1 MFSQKDFALRLK
13 LLRKKAGM
21 TQHEIA
27 DVLKLERSTYA
38 YYEIARTTPDLSAV
52 VKICKLYGIKADWLL
67 TGEPSDQDEE
77 DLNNELSLLQLQQL

>member
-38 YYEIARTTPDLSAV
+38 YNG
-52 VKICKLYGIKADWLL
+52 YG
-67 TGEPSDQDEE
+67 
-77 DLNNELSLLQLQQL
+77 

>member
-1 MFSQKDFALRLK
+1 MFLQKDFALRLK

-38 YYEIARTTPDLSAV
+38 YYEIAHTSPDLSTV

-67 TGEPSDQDEE
+67 TGEPSDQEEE
-77 DLNNELSLLQLQQL
+77 DLNNELALLLQQQL